1 MPPRPN
7 GPRLSMKESM
17 KQLDKKTLFR
27 LLSYMK
33 PYRLHLVFVF
43 ICIAVSAFAS
53 VMSSLFLKSLID
65 DYISPLLLESNPNF
79 SGLLYALL
87 QMAVIYVIGAFS
99 TLFYNRT
106 MAVVS
111 QGTLKKIRD
120 EMFEHMQT
128 LPIKFFDTHTHG
140 DIMSF
145 YTNDTDTLR
154 QMISQSIPQ
163 TLSSIFTVVS
173 VFCSMLT
180 LSVSPCFWSRS
191 SLSCLRS
198 SARSPQKAAA
208 ILFASSNPSAM

>member
-128 LPIKFFDTHTHG
+128 LPIKFFSKTV
-140 DIMSF
+140 SC
-145 YTNDTDTLR
+145 
-154 QMISQSIPQ
+154 
-163 TLSSIFTVVS
+163 SSTE
-173 VFCSMLT
+173 
-180 LSVSPCFWSRS
+180 
-191 SLSCLRS
+191 
-198 SARSPQKAAA
+198 
-208 ILFASSNPSAM
+208 NPSCSKAPIVTKWIPTADMLYRWSA

>member
-1 MPPRPN
+1 MTSSCKQARSTAKFMNPRRKEILTMPPRPN

-128 LPIKFFDTHTHG
+128 LPIRYFDTHTHG
-140 DIMSF
+140 DIMSH

-154 QMISQSIPQ
+154 QM
-163 TLSSIFTVVS
+163 L
-173 VFCSMLT
+173 
-180 LSVSPCFWSRS
+180 
-191 SLSCLRS
+191 
-198 SARSPQKAAA
+198 A
-208 ILFASSNPSAM
+208 